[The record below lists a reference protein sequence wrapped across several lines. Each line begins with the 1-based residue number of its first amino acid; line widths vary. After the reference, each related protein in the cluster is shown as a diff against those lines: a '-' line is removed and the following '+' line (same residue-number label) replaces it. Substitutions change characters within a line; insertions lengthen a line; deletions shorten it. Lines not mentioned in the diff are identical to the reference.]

1 MSLND
6 INTLSTTSVWKSF
19 GFSSN
24 MCCSLSS
31 SCVCRGGRGG
41 MLVRRGEGRGEG
53 WERRV
58 AWAKSKGEEGMGGG
72 VGEGGV
78 YRRRGGMRQSW
89 RTE

>member
-1 MSLND
+1 M
-6 INTLSTTSVWKSF
+6 
-19 GFSSN
+19 
-24 MCCSLSS
+24 
-31 SCVCRGGRGG
+31 REGGRDG
-41 MLVRRGEGRGEG
+41 RR

-78 YRRRGGMRQSW
+78 YRRSGGMRQSW

>member
-31 SCVCRGGRGG
+31 SCVCRGRDGR
-41 MLVRRGEGRGEG
+41 R

-58 AWAKSKGEEGMGGG
+58 AWAKSKGEEGMGRG

-78 YRRRGGMRQSW
+78 YRRRGGMRQSG
-89 RTE
+89 RIE